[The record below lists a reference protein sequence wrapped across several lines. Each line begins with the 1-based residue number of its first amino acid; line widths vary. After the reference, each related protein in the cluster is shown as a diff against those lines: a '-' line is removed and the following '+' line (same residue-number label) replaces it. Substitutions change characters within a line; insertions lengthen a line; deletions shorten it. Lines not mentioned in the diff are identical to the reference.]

1 VALDTAEKHVQEYR
15 VLLDTLE
22 KQLSKS
28 GTLLFTEFC
37 SGLFFMNRVHLAVT

>member
-1 VALDTAEKHVQEYR
+1 MKSEFVVALDTAEKHVQEYQ

-28 GTLLFTEFC
+28 GALLLTEFC
-37 SGLFFMNRVHLAVT
+37 SESFS